1 MPVRASAIGTRFGER
16 TVNVTPRMMLAY
28 AAAIGETDPMTFN
41 DADSGTFL
49 APPQFCVSLEWPT
62 VSDDSIQTLLGTTP
76 QESLQTLHV
85 GQDSFFHQAVVSGQ
99 RLKIHG
105 TVMEV
110 RATKSGA
117 LTVSK
122 LETIDDRTGEPV
134 VSSWTTALMR
144 GVAVEGENQCLEQAP
159 GASRESFSELQ
170 VMEIPVS
177 REMPH
182 IYSECSGI
190 WNPIHTER
198 KVALS
203 VGLSDIILHGT
214 ATWALAGKEI
224 IRHYADGDPRR
235 LRRLGG
241 RFGAVIVPGTSI
253 TLEHGLSDQTDSTI
267 CFSVRNGEGDQAIA
281 GGIAEI
287 SDS

>member
-62 VSDDSIQTLLGTTP
+62 VSDDGIQTLLGTTP
-76 QESLQTLHV
+76 RESLQTLHV